1 MVNIAMNKRR
11 RSFPS
16 ALAAFAILA
25 AFVLGMVGCASKNPA
40 YKRKGYNVILI
51 SLDTLRADHLGCYG
65 YPLPTSPNIDRF
77 ALKSV
82 VFESSFSNATWTLPS
97 HMSLMTSQYPSQHG
111 VVDTDTRLSNT
122 KKTLAQVLHK
132 QGFFTAAFTAGYMV
146 SAIFGFERG
155 FDTYKE
161 DYDEK
166 QEEGGKG
173 WRLQNV
179 ARRLSFWLN
188 ENADRK
194 FFLFVHAYDTHEP
207 FIGHKYLKEFEPEYD
222 GRLNFLNNYADF
234 RSHPDYPKYKV
245 MTNDLMPTINK
256 FYEKVI
262 NAKKIDMR
270 EQDIRHIRALYD
282 NEIRYVDH
290 YFGKLI
296 ETLEAKD
303 LMKKT
308 VILLWSDHGEE
319 LMERGAIQHGA
330 SVYEEL
336 IHVPL
341 IIYLPGYKTPVRR
354 QELVQSI
361 DIAPTILDILGLE
374 SVEDFQGISLFS
386 DKAPRDHYA
395 VVEQTRYNAI
405 RSQTHKLLF
414 DGKNDSVQLFDLKAD
429 PAETTDV
436 GTKNPLLVKD
446 LLDRLLNILGKVRL
460 DDKMKQK
467 LKALGYLK

>member
-1 MVNIAMNKRR
+1 MNIRR
-11 RSFPS
+11 RHIPS
-16 ALAAFAILA
+16 ALAAFAVLA
-25 AFVLGMVGCASKNPA
+25 AFVLGMAGCASKKAA

-51 SLDTLRADHLGCYG
+51 SLDTLRADRLGCYG

-77 ALKSV
+77 ALQSV
-82 VFESSFSNATWTLPS
+82 VFENSFSNATWTLPS
-97 HMSLMTSQYPSQHG
+97 HMSLMTSLYPFRHR
-111 VVDTDTRLSNT
+111 VVDIKTRLSNAE
-122 KKTLAQVLHK
+122 KTLAQVLHK
-132 QGFFTAAFTAGYMV
+132 QGYATAAFTAGYMV
-146 SAIFGFERG
+146 SAIFGFDRG

-161 DYDEK
+161 DYNEK

-173 WRLQNV
+173 WRLKQV

-207 FIGHKYLKEFEPEYD
+207 FMGHAYLKEFEPEYD

-234 RSHPDYPKYKV
+234 RSHPDYPKYTV
-245 MTNDLMPTINK
+245 MTNDVMPTINK
-256 FYEKVI
+256 FYERII

-319 LMERGAIQHGA
+319 LMERGAIQHGG

-341 IIYLPGYKTPVRR
+341 IVYLPGYETPVRR
-354 QELVQSI
+354 PELVQSI
-361 DIAPTILDILGLE
+361 DIAPTILDILDLDP
-374 SVEDFQGISLFS
+374 VQDFQGFSLFS
-386 DKAPRDHYA
+386 NKAPKDRYA
-395 VVEQTRYNAI
+395 VIQQIQYDAI
-405 RSQTHKLLF
+405 RSQTHKLLL
-414 DGKNDSVQLFDLKAD
+414 DIKNDSVQLFDLKAD
-429 PAETTDV
+429 PGETTDV

-446 LLDRLLNILGKVRL
+446 LLDRLLNVLGKMCL
-460 DDKMKQK
+460 DDKMKEK
-467 LKALGYLK
+467 LKTLGYLK

>member
-1 MVNIAMNKRR
+1 
-11 RSFPS
+11 
-16 ALAAFAILA
+16 
-25 AFVLGMVGCASKNPA
+25 
-40 YKRKGYNVILI
+40 
-51 SLDTLRADHLGCYG
+51 
-65 YPLPTSPNIDRF
+65 
-77 ALKSV
+77 
-82 VFESSFSNATWTLPS
+82 
-97 HMSLMTSQYPSQHG
+97 
-111 VVDTDTRLSNT
+111 
-122 KKTLAQVLHK
+122 
-132 QGFFTAAFTAGYMV
+132 
-146 SAIFGFERG
+146 
-155 FDTYKE
+155 
-161 DYDEK
+161 
-166 QEEGGKG
+166 
-173 WRLQNV
+173 
-179 ARRLSFWLN
+179 
-188 ENADRK
+188 
-194 FFLFVHAYDTHEP
+194 
-207 FIGHKYLKEFEPEYD
+207 
-222 GRLNFLNNYADF
+222 
-234 RSHPDYPKYKV
+234 